1 MSYWLFSD
9 SAYLY
14 VWNHCFSGYVMDSQ
28 KNTNLALQALE
39 VLAQYHNIS
48 INPEEIKHKFD
59 IDGHGLNQTKWLLAA
74 RSLGLKVRT
83 TNKTIDRLPFLHLPV
98 LAWRDDGDHFILLKI
113 DQETDRYLIFDLM
126 QKNPIVL
133 DKNEFE
139 ERYQSKVILV
149 ASRAS
154 IVGNLAKFDFT
165 WFIPAVIKYRKIFIE
180 TLIVSIF
187 LQIFA
192 LITPLFFQVVMDKV
206 LVHRGF
212 STLNVITVALAIVV
226 LFEIV
231 LGGLR
236 TYVFAHSTSRI
247 DVELGARLFRHLL
260 ALPISYFEARRV
272 GDTVARV
279 RELDQIRNF
288 LTGQALTSILDLLFS
303 FIFFAVMWYY
313 SPKLTLVVLG
323 SLPCYVIWSVF
334 ISPILRRR
342 LDDKF
347 ARNAD
352 NQSFLV
358 ESVTAINTI
367 KAMAISP
374 QMTNIWDKQLASYV
388 AASFKVTVLATIG
401 QQGIQLIQKA
411 VMVINLWL
419 GAHLV
424 ISGDLSIGQLI
435 AFNML
440 AGQIISPVIR
450 LAQIWQDFQQVGIS
464 VTRLGDVL
472 NSPTENNTASVSLP
486 EIQGE
491 ISFRNIKF
499 RYKPD
504 SPMILNSI
512 NLDIS
517 QGEVIGIVGR
527 SGSGK
532 STLTKLIQR
541 FYIPEQGQVLID
553 GHDLALADPNWLRRQ
568 VGVVLQ
574 DNVLLNRSIRE
585 NIALTN
591 PGMSMEKVIA
601 AAKLAGAHDFISEL
615 REGYNTVVG
624 EQGAGLSGG
633 QRQRIAIA
641 RALVNNPRI
650 LIFDEATSALDYES
664 ENIIMHNMHK
674 ICQDRTVLI
683 IAHRLST
690 VKNADRIIVM
700 DKGEIIEQGKHQE
713 LLKDEKGLYYY
724 LHQLQVN

>member
-1 MSYWLFSD
+1 MDFNQKEDYG
-9 SAYLY
+9 LY
-14 VWNHCFSGYVMDSQ
+14 
-28 KNTNLALQALE
+28 ALTI
-39 VLAQYHNIS
+39 LAQYHNIAV
-48 INPEEIKHKFD
+48 NPEELKHKFD
-59 IDGHGLNQTKWLLAA
+59 LEGKGLDLTAWLLAA
-74 RSLGLKVRT
+74 KSLELKAKQV
-83 TNKTIDRLPFLHLPV
+83 KKSIDRLEFIALPALV
-98 LAWRDDGDHFILLKI
+98 WRDDGQHFILTKI
-113 DQETDRYLIFDLM
+113 DSKAQKYLIFDLETR
-126 QKNPIVL
+126 NPRIL
-133 DKNEFE
+133 EQAEFE
-139 ERYQSKVILV
+139 SLYQGKLILV

-154 IVGNLAKFDFT
+154 VIGNLAKFDFT
-165 WFIPAVIKYRKIFIE
+165 WFIPPVIKYRKIFIE

-231 LGGLR
+231 LSGLR
-236 TYVFAHSTSRI
+236 TYIFAHSTDRI

-260 ALPISYFEARRV
+260 ALPISYFESRRV

-288 LTGQALTSILDLLFS
+288 LTGQALTSVLDLMFS

-313 SPKLTLVVLG
+313 SPKLTLVILG
-323 SLPCYVIWSVF
+323 SLPFYIGRSIF

-342 LDDKF
+342 LDEKF
-347 ARNAD
+347 ARGAD

-367 KAMAISP
+367 KALAVTP
-374 QMTNIWDKQLASYV
+374 QMTNTWDKQLASYV
-388 AASFKVTVLATIG
+388 SAGFRVTTLATIG
-401 QQGIQLIQKA
+401 QQGVQFIQKA
-411 VMVINLWL
+411 VMVITLWL

-440 AGQIISPVIR
+440 SGQVIAPVIR
-450 LAQIWQDFQQVGIS
+450 LAQLWQDFQQVGIS

-472 NSPTENNTASVSLP
+472 NSPTESYQGKLALP
-486 EIQGE
+486 EIKGD
-491 ISFRNIKF
+491 ISFRNIRF

-504 SPMILNSI
+504 APVILNDVNLSI
-512 NLDIS
+512 Q
-517 QGEVIGIVGR
+517 QGEIIGIVGR

-541 FYIPEQGQVLID
+541 FYIPENGQVLID

-574 DNVLLNRSIRE
+574 DNVLLNRSIRD
-585 NIALTN
+585 NIALAD
-591 PGMSMEKVIA
+591 PGMPMEKIVH

-615 REGYNTVVG
+615 REGYNTIVG

-641 RALVNNPRI
+641 RALVNNPKI

-664 ENIIMHNMHK
+664 EHIIMRNMHQ
-674 ICQDRTVLI
+674 ICKGRTVII

-700 DKGEIIEQGKHQE
+700 EKGQIVEQGKHNE
-713 LLKDEKGLYYY
+713 LLADPNGLYHY
-724 LHQLQVN
+724 LHQLQSE

>member
-165 WFIPAVIKYRKIFIE
+165 WFIPAVIKYRRIFIE

-504 SPMILNSI
+504 SPMILNNI

-591 PGMSMEKVIA
+591 PGMPMEKVIA

-674 ICQDRTVLI
+674 ICQNRTVLI

-713 LLKDEKGLYYY
+713 LLKDEKGFYSY